1 METIRSSRSFC
12 AFSVRGIILT
22 LLACLTGLAQSTSP
36 LVVAVRTYEK
46 Q

>member
-1 METIRSSRSFC
+1 METIRSPRSLC

-22 LLACLTGLAQSTSP
+22 LLACLTSLAQSTSP
-36 LVVAVRTYEK
+36 LLVAVRIYEK